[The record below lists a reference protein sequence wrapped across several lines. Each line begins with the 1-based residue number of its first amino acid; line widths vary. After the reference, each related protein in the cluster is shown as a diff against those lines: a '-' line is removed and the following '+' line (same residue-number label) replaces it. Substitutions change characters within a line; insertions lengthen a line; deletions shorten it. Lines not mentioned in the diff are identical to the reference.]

1 MIPSPAKWLTLQATR
16 WRDAPDNLKNWIL
29 VDAALLMLLGCYG
42 LNLGAGECDVCR
54 FSFISVAPTISPL
67 PRRV

>member
-29 VDAALLMLLGCYG
+29 VDAALLMLLGMLWAQFG
-42 LNLGAGECDVCR
+42 GVE
-54 FSFISVAPTISPL
+54 
-67 PRRV
+67 